1 MTKRTNQTPE
11 PLEKLE
17 QRELGILQL
26 IHSGMNSSRL
36 ELAKQADLSAS
47 SITAIVQRLIKKG
60 LVVESEPVTFEPESA
75 TSPLGRRPIPL
86 QVRGEAAYLVGVDL
100 GSFFLRIVITDI
112 NGAIVY
118 RAQARTEMS
127 VGRERVLERT
137 FLSIHQAIRESNI
150 PPKSIKGIG
159 VAHSGVID
167 SEAGMVL
174 SYPRPGQMAEWK
186 NVPLRALFEKEFN
199 LPCLLEDSV
208 RTSTIA
214 ERSFGAAR
222 ELNNFLYID
231 VGMGI
236 GAGIFIDGKLYRGA
250 GGRAGEFGH
259 ITVNENGPLCS
270 CGNTGCL
277 ETVASCAAIIQNV
290 KTAIERGID
299 SRIREL
305 ASGDLDQVSIEL
317 IAQAAAEDDSLAYR
331 ELQRSTS
338 YIGIGLANLV
348 NLLNPKVVIFG
359 GALFREIPQLIAD
372 PLRRIIRQRSL
383 EKSAQE
389 VQLVVSTLGRDASA
403 LGAAR
408 LIAERIIQDL
418 YRNWPLHGANGSMA
432 DVPTQRKNSAGK
444 TEPSGKGYA
453 GKNLVAR

>member
-1 MTKRTNQTPE
+1 MGKTRPRTSE

-17 QRELGILQL
+17 QRELTILQL
-26 IHSGMNSSRL
+26 IHSGANNSRL
-36 ELAKQADLSAS
+36 ELAKLADLSPS

-60 LVVESEPVTFEPESA
+60 LVVESEPA
-75 TSPLGRRPIPL
+75 TSHLGRRPIPL
-86 QVRGEAAYLVGVDL
+86 QVRRDAAYLVGVDL

-112 NGAIVY
+112 NGEIVY
-118 RAQARTEMS
+118 RSQARTDMK
-127 VGRERVLERT
+127 VGRQRVLEKT

-150 PPKSIKGIG
+150 PQKLIKGIG
-159 VAHSGVID
+159 IGHSGVID
-167 SEAGMVL
+167 SEAGVVL
-174 SYPRPGQMAEWK
+174 SYPRPGQMEEWR
-186 NVPLRALFEKEFN
+186 NVPLRDIFEKEFS

-214 ERSFGAAR
+214 EKCFGAAR
-222 ELNNFLYID
+222 DLNDFLYID

-236 GAGIFIDGKLYRGA
+236 GAGIFLDGKIYRGG

-277 ETVASCAAIIQNV
+277 ETLASSAAIIQSV
-290 KTAIERGID
+290 RAAIEKGID
-299 SRIREL
+299 SKIREL
-305 ASGDLDQVSIEL
+305 IDGDLDKISIEL
-317 IAQAAAEDDSLAYR
+317 IAQAASEDDSLAYR
-331 ELQRSTS
+331 VLQGAAS

-372 PLRRIIRQRSL
+372 PLRRIIKQRSL
-383 EKSAQE
+383 EKSANE
-389 VQLVVSTLGRDASA
+389 VQLAVSTVGAEASA

-408 LIAERIIQDL
+408 LIAEKIIENL
-418 YRNWPLHGANGSMA
+418 YLNW
-432 DVPTQRKNSAGK
+432 NSQEAESASKPGLK
-444 TEPSGKGYA
+444 QAKDSTTPAISPEENAVS
-453 GKNLVAR
+453 V